1 MAMGKYLFEIDDFG
15 IDEVIEPM
23 MIDPMDQF
31 NRCNDKSSIDQSNH
45 HSSMTFF
52 RAYLA
57 PTNAPSTLQVA
68 SVADGK
74 RP

>member
-31 NRCNDKSSIDQSNH
+31 
-45 HSSMTFF
+45 T
-52 RAYLA
+52 
-57 PTNAPSTLQVA
+57 
-68 SVADGK
+68 
-74 RP
+74 